1 MSKDIQALS
10 TLSDEDV
17 LSELASRKFERFVTY
32 TKPDYILKW
41 YHKKICLK
49 LDDFLT
55 GKIKRLILTMPP
67 QHGKSELVS
76 RRFPAYALGKE
87 PDSKIVVASYSSALA
102 NTFNR
107 DCQKVILEEKYQNV
121 FPETR
126 LSRQIKGMDAFAQT
140 QSLFEVVGHT
150 GFYKSV
156 GVNGSLS
163 GTPVDIG
170 IIDDPFKDDKEAS
183 SDLIRERV
191 WKWFLTVFSMRLHND
206 SRVLLTTTR
215 WHEDDLVGRVIELQE
230 NDPDAP
236 KYEVYNVE
244 GLREDMISDPDD
256 PRDEL
261 EALFPE
267 KHNAE
272 KMLVAKRNTPRIYY
286 CIYQGKPA
294 PDEGEILKS
303 KWFDK
308 VSIVQIL
315 REATEHNVDIVPEF
329 FIDSAFTEDSKKNDP
344 TVVMTTCKIGNF
356 AYIMDVRRVWKEFPE
371 LIRFI
376 LQYVH
381 EQGYTTQSRIF
392 IEPKASG
399 KSIAQVLRKKTQLNV
414 IDDVTD
420 FMNLQDDKVTRANS
434 ISADLEGRRMRVLD
448 RGTWF
453 SAFSHEIDHFPNG
466 KHDDQ
471 VDVLVMATS
480 RYFTGVL
487 SNPDWRFPSE

>member
-1 MSKDIQALS
+1 M
-10 TLSDEDV
+10 TLRDQFKTLTDDDV
-17 LSELASRKFERFVTY
+17 YSVLAKRKFERFVTY

-49 LDDFLT
+49 LDDFLV
-55 GKIKRLILTMPP
+55 GKIPRLILTMPP

-87 PDSKIVVASYSSALA
+87 PNSKIVVASYSAALA

-107 DCQKVILEEKYQNV
+107 DCQKIILEEKYQNV

-126 LSRQIKGMDAFAQT
+126 LSRQVKGQDAFAQT
-140 QSLFEVVGHT
+140 QSLFEIVGHT

-163 GTPVDIG
+163 GTPVDIA
-170 IIDDPFKDDKEAS
+170 IIDDPFKDDKEAGS
-183 SDLIRERV
+183 ELIRERV
-191 WKWFLTVFSMRLHND
+191 WSWFLTVFSTRLHNN
-206 SRVLLTTTR
+206 SRVLITTTR
-215 WHEDDLVGRVIELQE
+215 WHENDLVGRVLELQE

-236 KYEVYNVE
+236 KYEVYNIE
-244 GLREDMISDPDD
+244 GIREDMTSDPDD
-256 PRDEL
+256 PRQEL

-272 KMLVAKRNTPRIYY
+272 KMLVVKRNAPRVYY
-286 CIYQGKPA
+286 CIYQGTPSPK
-294 PDEGEILKS
+294 EGTILKS

-308 VSIVQIL
+308 VTLIQLL
-315 REATEHNVDIVPEF
+315 RESTDNNTDIVPDF

-344 TVVMTTCKIGNF
+344 TVVMTTCKIGNL
-356 AYIMDVRRVWKEFPE
+356 AYILDIKRVWKEFPD
-371 LIRFI
+371 LVRFI
-376 LQYVH
+376 SEYVH
-381 EQGYTTQSRIF
+381 EQGYTNQSRIY

-399 KSIAQVLRKKTQLNV
+399 KSIAQTLRKKTQLNV
-414 IDDVTD
+414 IDDVSD

-434 ISADLEGRRMRVLD
+434 VSADLEGRRMKVLD

-453 SAFSHEIDHFPNG
+453 APFAHEIDLFPNA

-480 RYFTGVL
+480 KYFTGVL
-487 SNPDWRFPSE
+487 SNPVWKFPGE